1 MYKFV
6 LSTDSTCDLYHDF
19 VAENDIRFVSL
30 TYTMEKDGV
39 MTDGLDAFTEYSQ
52 YVDFYVQ
59 LRAGGFSRTSMLNYE
74 SHYSH
79 FLKLAKEGAKDVL
92 HFTISSGLSPT
103 VTVAEKAAADIKKDY
118 PDFNLLAVD
127 SLSATIG
134 QGALVRAALRLRN
147 EGKTVQ
153 EAYDYV
159 VDMQKHIQYAIFAND
174 LYYLKR
180 GGRVSA
186 VAALA
191 GTMLKV
197 KPALSFTKDGK
208 LIVVDKI
215 RGMKKAFA
223 WALEKQEKFPP
234 VEENRMMWVVH
245 TDAEKEANELAA
257 MVEERWNFKP
267 DVSIMGPVIGS
278 HVGPGAVAVIWT
290 SKEERQD

>member
-1 MYKFV
+1 
-6 LSTDSTCDLYHDF
+6 
-19 VAENDIRFVSL
+19 
-30 TYTMEKDGV
+30 
-39 MTDGLDAFTEYSQ
+39 
-52 YVDFYVQ
+52 
-59 LRAGGFSRTSMLNYE
+59 
-74 SHYSH
+74 
-79 FLKLAKEGAKDVL
+79 
-92 HFTISSGLSPT
+92 
-103 VTVAEKAAADIKKDY
+103 
-118 PDFNLLAVD
+118 
-127 SLSATIG
+127 
-134 QGALVRAALRLRN
+134 
-147 EGKTVQ
+147 
-153 EAYDYV
+153 
-159 VDMQKHIQYAIFAND
+159 MQKHIQYAIFAND